1 MNIDYKLIGQRITK
15 HRKKLH
21 ITQEKL
27 AEQLDVSTAFVSKIE
42 R

>member
-1 MNIDYKLIGQRITK
+1 MNWTTNNKTQ
-15 HRKKLH
+15 KKLH

-27 AEQLDVSTAFVSKIE
+27 AEHLDVSTAFVSKIE